1 VVFSYFSVKMAS
13 NSSSCAEEKACDS
26 SGSEVDYR
34 NKFSFIA
41 EPESDL
47 QCVICLEVATD
58 PWQHN
63 KCGRLLCRECL
74 KKYGRDKPC
83 PNCRGEQ
90 PQYFD
95 DNRSKSLSHS
105 VGKWRVGRWE

>member
-1 VVFSYFSVKMAS
+1 M
-13 NSSSCAEEKACDS
+13 
-26 SGSEVDYR
+26 
-34 NKFSFIA
+34 FSFIA
-41 EPESDL
+41 EPESAL
-47 QCVICLEVATD
+47 QCAICLEVATD

-95 DNRSKSLSHS
+95 DNRSKSQCQE
-105 VGKWRVGRWE
+105 VGVGEL